1 MSTIRLRYVPL
12 RCRDLDRSRSFYR
25 DVLGLTET
33 TVRPHEFVQL
43 EVGGA
48 ELCVD
53 VEHDDQPAPAAIFAV
68 DDLAGL
74 RADIEQ
80 AGHRLTDE
88 GDTWIQVTDPDG
100 NVLVFEKT

>member
-1 MSTIRLRYVPL
+1 MAIRLRYVPL
-12 RCRDLDRSRSFYR
+12 RCHDLERSRSFYR

-33 TVRPHEFVQL
+33 TVRRHEFAQL

-53 VEHDDQPAPAAIFAV
+53 LEHGDQPTPAAIFAV

-74 RADIEQ
+74 RSQIET
-80 AGHRLTDE
+80 AGHAVRDQ
-88 GDTWIQVTDPDG
+88 GDTWIQVADPDG
-100 NVLVFEKT
+100 NLLVFENA